1 MRIDSRAATSGI
13 GTDSPSHELTVSAAN
28 DSGIRIDAEG
38 NNVALMLTDETT
50 SNGFRLNYNAP
61 SDILSF
67 DTTNGTGA
75 KVSERMRIDASGNLL
90 VGRTNTFAS
99 TATSGGGSVLNA
111 DGLIEA
117 TKNGTIAM
125 LNRNTTD
132 GNIVDFRKDGTIV
145 GVIGTQN
152 WGIGTA
158 SPVATL
164 DVNGSVVAATQT
176 AGSITGSQTPDMST
190 YQNFVWT
197 LTGNITLANPT
208 TEKVGQTGF
217 FVFIHSGG
225 ARTVSLGTQYRTPGG
240 AGLTLSS
247 TSGAVDF
254 VPYAVRASGIIN
266 LGTPQLAFA

>member
-1 MRIDSRAATSGI
+1 MQIWHDGSNSFVKDFGTGSLRILGDELKFLNAGDNQLKLTADTNGAVKLYYSG
-13 GTDSPSHELTVSAAN
+13 TEKLA
-28 DSGIRIDAEG
+28 
-38 NNVALMLTDETT
+38 TT
-50 SNGFRLNYNAP
+50 SYGI
-61 SDILSF
+61 DIS
-67 DTTNGTGA
+67 
-75 KVSERMRIDASGNLL
+75 
-90 VGRTNTFAS
+90 
-99 TATSGGGSVLNA
+99 
-111 DGLIEA
+111 
-117 TKNGTIAM
+117 
-125 LNRNTTD
+125 
-132 GNIVDFRKDGTIV
+132 
-145 GVIGTQN
+145 
-152 WGIGTA
+152 
-158 SPVATL
+158 
-164 DVNGSVVAATQT
+164 GSVVADTQT

-266 LGTPQLAFA
+266 LGTPQLAFS